1 MKRWY
6 LFVWVALSWG
16 IVAGQSVGIGT
27 TTPDPSARLDIVS
40 TTQGF
45 LPPTL
50 TAAQRVAIASPA
62 TGLMV
67 YQTDGVAGF
76 YFFNGS
82 GWASVA
88 SGVGVNATGTPVVS
102 KDFGLTFTF
111 AGTGAVGL
119 TNGTALSATFY
130 LPTGIAVDGVGNIY
144 ISDKHNNVIR
154 KIDAGGMV
162 STFAGSGAAGYADGQ
177 GTSAVFNEPAG
188 VAVDVAGNV
197 YVADQ
202 NNNRIR
208 KITPQG
214 LVSTIAGSGS
224 IGNVNGSASV
234 ASFYYPSGV
243 AVDRAGNVYI
253 ADTYNNEIRR
263 LGTDGLVAIL
273 AGYTGAGFTDG
284 TGTDAM
290 FNTPMGITVGS
301 DGNLYVA
308 DYSNNAIRKV
318 TTGGAVTTFVTAAA
332 GLNTPAGVAGGTDG
346 YLYIA
351 NMGGNNI
358 LRVSLEG
365 AVLTLS
371 GTGQI
376 SAANGPGTVAGF
388 DNPAGIGVDGDGNVL
403 VADSYS
409 MWIRKIIAR

>member
-6 LFVWVALSWG
+6 LLLWAALPWG
-16 IVAGQSVGIGT
+16 LVAGQSVGIGT

-50 TAAQRVAIASPA
+50 TAAQRVAITSPA
-62 TGLMV
+62 AGLMV

-76 YFFNGS
+76 YCFNGTGWVSFTS
-82 GWASVA
+82 GQP
-88 SGVGVNATGTPVVS
+88 VNGTGMPVVS
-102 KDFGLTFTF
+102 KDYGLTFTF

-119 TNGTALSATFY
+119 SNGAALTATFY

-154 KIDAGGMV
+154 KIDAGGIV
-162 STFAGSGAAGYADGQ
+162 STFAGSGTAGYADGQ
-177 GTSAVFNEPAG
+177 GTAAIFNQPAG
-188 VAVDVAGNV
+188 VAVDAAGNV

-214 LVSTIAGSGS
+214 QVSTIAGSGS
-224 IGNVNGSASV
+224 IGNVNGSPSV

-243 AVDRAGNVYI
+243 AVDGAGNVYV

-263 LGTDGLVAIL
+263 IGTDGLVAIL
-273 AGYTGAGFTDG
+273 AGYTGAGSADG
-284 TGTDAM
+284 VGTDAA
-290 FNTPMGITVGS
+290 FNGPMGITVGA

-308 DYSNNAIRKV
+308 DYDNNAIRKV
-318 TTGGAVTTFVTAAA
+318 TPGGAVTTFVTA
-332 GLNTPAGVAGGTDG
+332 GLNRPAGIAADAGG
-346 YLYIA
+346 YLYVA
-351 NMGGNNI
+351 NQGDNNI
-358 LRVSLEG
+358 LRVSMLG

-371 GTGQI
+371 GSGQI
-376 SAANGPGTVAGF
+376 SAANGPGNVAGF
-388 DNPAGIGVDGDGNVL
+388 NNPAGIGVDGDGNVL

-409 MWIRKIIAR
+409 DLIRKIIAK